1 MVFSVY
7 LKQEL
12 KMIYTSAHQQK
23 LSTEVS
29 SRMESASK
37 GRRSFSLVS
46 FLVWVEV
53 FHILQPLIEISILLE
68 ILSNPLEAFLSLIG
82 CNEEPNRATTMESKE
97 IQNPEIQSSF
107 FMKIIENMNS
117 NIFY

>member
-1 MVFSVY
+1 
-7 LKQEL
+7 
-12 KMIYTSAHQQK
+12 
-23 LSTEVS
+23 
-29 SRMESASK
+29 MESASK

-82 CNEEPNRATTMESKE
+82 CNEEPNRATTMESKDVKNFYSDQE
-97 IQNPEIQSSF
+97 WNQKKGSSGNF
-107 FMKIIENMNS
+107 WWYLDSI
-117 NIFY
+117 